1 MLATNR
7 PLSTNASFNTLLS
20 TASAML
26 ARLGATM
33 FGFVTHTQTR
43 KRRTT
48 TMHDFI
54 IAAAIAAF
62 AIFCVVMALAPI
74 IMEKGKNGYEDLDND

>member
-1 MLATNR
+1 MTSWRGCAALG
-7 PLSTNASFNTLLS
+7 LLPK
-20 TASAML
+20 
-26 ARLGATM
+26 
-33 FGFVTHTQTR
+33 R
-43 KRRTT
+43 KPV
-48 TMHDFI
+48 MHELI